1 MYLTRY
7 HRHRVSC
14 FYHFR
19 WHRLFFSISSII
31 VAPGTSRNMQIIWI
45 KRGRNFS
52 ELVAGTAGN
61 RNKNSGLRCCAA
73 LLPRI
78 MWSQG
83 ENREKDEVEYRWT
96 LVYYY
101 FFFNNFL
108 LYCRFNNCL
117 ISFGKKKKI
126 IPQFLK
132 LFCKLYSSRRIV
144 KLIIKYEMY
153 HFVILNIFVL
163 TM

>member
-1 MYLTRY
+1 MEIKTVVSVVALRY
-7 HRHRVSC
+7 CHVLCGHREKIERKMKSNIDE
-14 FYHFR
+14 
-19 WHRLFFSISSII
+19 RLFIF
-31 VAPGTSRNMQIIWI
+31 
-45 KRGRNFS
+45 
-52 ELVAGTAGN
+52 
-61 RNKNSGLRCCAA
+61 
-73 LLPRI
+73 
-78 MWSQG
+78 
-83 ENREKDEVEYRWT
+83 
-96 LVYYY
+96 

-132 LFCKLYSSRRIV
+132 LFCKLYPSRRIV

>member
-31 VAPGTSRNMQIIWI
+31 VAPGTSRNMQIIRI

-101 FFFNNFL
+101 FFLIIF
-108 LYCRFNNCL
+108 YCIVDSIIVWFHL
-117 ISFGKKKKI
+117 EKKKKI

>member
-61 RNKNSGLRCCAA
+61 RNKNSALRCCHYVVTGRKSRERWSRISMNAC
-73 LLPRI
+73 LL
-78 MWSQG
+78 
-83 ENREKDEVEYRWT
+83 
-96 LVYYY
+96 L

>member
-31 VAPGTSRNMQIIWI
+31 VAPGTSRNMQIIRI

-52 ELVAGTAGN
+52 ELVAGTTGN

-101 FFFNNFL
+101 FFFNNLL